1 MNNTSP
7 SIRPSLYAYSGAAN
21 TQKTTGRN
29 SSSGGGVGV
38 SIGAGISVFASVNA
52 AKGSEKGNGT
62 EWTETTT
69 DSGKTVTINSGRDT
83 VLNGAQV
90 NGNRII
96 ADVGHDLLIS
106 SQQDTSKYDS
116 KQTSVAAGD

>member
-1 MNNTSP
+1 
-7 SIRPSLYAYSGAAN
+7 
-21 TQKTTGRN
+21 
-29 SSSGGGVGV
+29 
-38 SIGAGISVFASVNA
+38 
-52 AKGSEKGNGT
+52 
-62 EWTETTT
+62 ETTI

-116 KQTSVAAGD
+116 KQTSVAAGGSFTFGSMTGSGYIAASRDKMKS